1 MCPTTALTS
10 LSLLVLVAQF
20 PKKQSA
26 VSPASLR
33 HPYTPLSR
41 ELLSLRKLRVYQQ
54 TYQSHS

>member
-1 MCPTTALTS
+1 MCPTTALIS

-33 HPYTPLSR
+33 HPYAPLSR
-41 ELLSLRKLRVYQQ
+41 ELLSL
-54 TYQSHS
+54 